1 MNTINEQSTLFPGY
15 IVLPDAC
22 GGEYL
27 AQITMIDGQ
36 YTAQTSCGLVLA
48 RASDRDDCEA
58 QARAAS
64 EALDALALDILHLTQ
79 RIVYRRRQRLINQ
92 KATNK

>member
-1 MNTINEQSTLFPGY
+1 MNTINERSTLFPDY

-27 AQITMIDGQ
+27 VQITMIDGR
-36 YTAQTSCGLVLA
+36 YTALMSCGLVLA